1 MNEKINNRFVKH
13 ENNSEVT
20 EEIFGERAKKS
31 LGQNFLTSK
40 RIVERIAMEGK
51 VNEKDT
57 VLEIGPGKGILTE
70 ALLAKAKKVF
80 AVEKDDGLFDFLN
93 EKFSKEIEEGKL
105 ELIHSDVLDFDF
117 NTKLKSSSYK
127 LIANIP
133 YNITGEIIR
142 KFLSETPQPSSM
154 TLLVQKEVAERI
166 VARDGKESIL
176 SLSVK
181 VFGTPRLGF
190 KISRGQFTP
199 APNVD
204 SMVISVDNIKN
215 PFSDKKE
222 EEIFFSVV
230 KAGFAHKRK
239 FLIRN
244 LEKVSDKKTLEGI
257 FSSEKIPS
265 SARSEDLKLENWINI
280 AKNLK

>member
-1 MNEKINNRFVKH
+1 MNKH
-13 ENNSEVT
+13 
-20 EEIFGERAKKS
+20 IAKKS

-51 VNEKDT
+51 MSREDT

-70 ALLAKAKKVF
+70 ALIARAKKVF
-80 AVEKDDGLFDFLN
+80 AVEKDDNLFEFLN
-93 EKFSKEIEEGKL
+93 EKFANEIQEGRF
-105 ELIHSDVLDFDF
+105 ELIHSDVLDINLFDYRLQTT
-117 NTKLKSSSYK
+117 NYK

-166 VARDGKESIL
+166 MARDGKESIL

-190 KISRGQFTP
+190 KISRGQFNP
-199 APNVD
+199 PPNVD

-215 PFSDKKE
+215 NFKDKKE
-222 EEIFFSVV
+222 EEKFFEVV

-244 LEKVSDKKTLEGI
+244 LEKVAAKEKLAEI
-257 FSSEKIPS
+257 FASAKISASS
-265 SARSEDLKLENWINI
+265 RSEDLKLEDWLNI
-280 AKNLK
+280 SKKI